1 MGACHN
7 KGSAT
12 YITKGRN
19 AETGTASHSLTP
31 ISPNPDWLYQPDDE
45 TDISDMRKN
54 PIPFVGVGED
64 ARLGNIFE
72 NETIQPKYESNTEVE
87 ISKLKTLQPF
97 VLQSGIDNYKPFD
110 GSERPYVIEFE
121 GKYYLIDGNHRVA
134 KAKLD
139 GKKTVQVD
147 ISHQV
152 LKKKR

>member
-1 MGACHN
+1 MGCTSGASV
-7 KGSAT
+7 GSGK
-12 YITKGRN
+12 I
-19 AETGTASHSLTP
+19 GTASHSLAP
-31 ISPNPDWLYQPDDE
+31 ISPNPDWLFQPDNE

-72 NETIQPKYESNTEVE
+72 NDTIQPKYESNTEVE

-121 GKYYLIDGNHRVA
+121 GKHYLIDGNHRVA

-139 GKKTVQVD
+139 GKKTVLVD